1 VVAWLISAV
10 VLHWLPLP
18 IPIEAQFSRKMA
30 TLALGNSAFF
40 GLVVYAL
47 VRRKP
52 AAERFPA
59 SAAIVLPVAFGDAI
73 GMAFFGDFFPTASPA
88 ASGMFAALL
97 LLTSAVILGTGWVA
111 GLRSDAAPRRVCPCE
126 SMAARSWC
134 NRLSPLQ

>member
-1 VVAWLISAV
+1 MNTPTYVRSIVTGAVAWLISVV

-30 TLALGNSAFF
+30 ALAVGDSLFF
-40 GLVVYAL
+40 GLIVYAL

-59 SAAIVLPVAFGDAI
+59 SAAIVLPVAFGDAL
-73 GMAFFGDFFPTASPA
+73 GMAFFGDFFPTVSPA

-97 LLTSAVILGTGWVA
+97 LLTSAVILGTGLVA
-111 GLRSDAAPRRVCPCE
+111 GLLGQDGHRR
-126 SMAARSWC
+126 
-134 NRLSPLQ
+134 

>member
-1 VVAWLISAV
+1 MKRPTYVRSILTGVVAWLVSIV
-10 VLHWLPLP
+10 LLHWLPLP
-18 IPIEAQFSRKMA
+18 IPLEAHFSRKMA
-30 TLALGNSAFF
+30 ALVVGDSAFF
-40 GLVVYAL
+40 GLIVFAL

-73 GMAFFGDFFPTASPA
+73 GMAFFGDFFPTVSPA

-111 GLRSDAAPRRVCPCE
+111 GL
-126 SMAARSWC
+126 
-134 NRLSPLQ
+134 L